1 MRKPVQIAIANN
13 GNFLHM
19 CVLCDDGSMWA
30 GSSGKG
36 LTRLSDIP
44 QDEPEQPATSPD
56 VVKAMRNA
64 LPQLLNV
71 IASAQEVV
79 KAHERYQPCG
89 DRLVSVMA
97 LRTALKALE
106 ATI

>member
-56 VVKAMRNA
+56 VVA
-64 LPQLLNV
+64 
-71 IASAQEVV
+71 
-79 KAHERYQPCG
+79 
-89 DRLVSVMA
+89 A
-97 LRTALKALE
+97 LRELEQATSQYRFEVGLGQNGRTAFPWDRMRQARDATRAVLKRIDE
-106 ATI
+106 Q